1 MQFSA
6 KYITA
11 GLIAMATSA
20 TAYEADPAPSLLEL
34 FSPDKI
40 STVVAHS
47 LIAALRTQ
55 VEMRYDYLSS
65 SVMQGGVSITG
76 LQMRPRLPYDTR
88 HLCVI
93 KVDRATLS
101 SALPE
106 VLQTRHNTR
115 LTLTGLHLPA
125 SCVPSEA
132 AQTMRTAGLDDVQLD
147 YANIRFSYTYGS
159 GEISSDMSL
168 AINDFAHLDLGVTA
182 TMVPTH
188 RNFYSDDPDLRFTRL
203 VATLKDNGGWARVQ
217 KLLPP
222 KMQDPKTIRQIV
234 HQGLSEELV
243 DKHDPLLQA
252 PQRKFINE
260 LADQV
265 EAFTTK
271 PGEITIEAV
280 LPPEGVQID
289 PNRFWPNMLITTFGL
304 TARSAPLARTRLID
318 NELVNQLSTPDQ
330 VDAPTR
336 LKLAQALLAGIGV
349 PQAPAMVPE
358 LLEPLL
364 DDITHRPQAAA
375 LIARSL
381 QDTNPEE
388 AYPYALMAG
397 AGKAT
402 MAGLSLD
409 RIESMLTTGKVMK
422 LQEGYKRPPL
432 TEDLPSGN
440 DPRALRDKSLAYFT
454 GLGAPRSYARAY
466 YFALLAQAA
475 GDVGAAG
482 LLDDIKARFAGRG
495 EKVRK
500 NWTKLHRKIEGQALE
515 DWFELKLAER
525 YQQP

>member
-11 GLIAMATSA
+11 GLIAMASSA
-20 TAYEADPAPSLLEL
+20 AAYETDPAPSLLEL

-40 STVVAHS
+40 STVIAHS

-55 VEMRYDYLSS
+55 VEMRYDYLST

-76 LQMRPRLPYDTR
+76 LEMRPRLPYDTR
-88 HLCVI
+88 HLCRV
-93 KVDRATLS
+93 KVDRATL
-101 SALPE
+101 AAPLPE
-106 VLQTRHNTR
+106 LLQTRHNTR

-125 SCVPSEA
+125 SCLPSEA
-132 AQTMRTAGLDDVQLD
+132 AQMMRSAGLNDVQLD
-147 YANIRFSYTYGS
+147 HATIRFSYSYGS
-159 GEISSDMSL
+159 GEISGDMSL
-168 AINDFAHLDLGVTA
+168 AINDFAHLDLGVTGA
-182 TMVPTH
+182 MVPTR
-188 RNFYSDDPDLRFTRL
+188 RNSYSADPDLRFTRL
-203 VATLKDNGGWARVQ
+203 VATLKDNGGWQRVQ

-222 KMQDPKTIRQIV
+222 KVQDPKILRQIV
-234 HQGLSEELV
+234 HQALSAELV
-243 DKHDPLLQA
+243 DKHNQLRQA
-252 PQRKFINE
+252 VQRKFLDE
-260 LADQV
+260 LADQI
-265 EAFTTK
+265 EAFTTQ
-271 PGEITIEAV
+271 PGEITIEAT

-289 PNRFWPNMLITTFGL
+289 PARFWPNMLITTFGL
-304 TARSAPLARTRLID
+304 TARSTPLARTRLID
-318 NELVNQLSTPDQ
+318 NKLVNQLSTPDQ

-336 LKLAQALLAGIGV
+336 LKLAQALLDGVGV
-349 PQAPAMVPE
+349 PQAPSMVPE

-364 DDITHRPQAAA
+364 DDSKHRPQAAA
-375 LIARSL
+375 LIAHSL
-381 QDTNPEE
+381 QDTNPQD

-397 AGKAT
+397 AGQAT

-409 RIESMLTTGKVMK
+409 RIESMLTTGKVIK
-422 LQEGYKRPPL
+422 LQEAYKRPPL
-432 TEDLPSGN
+432 SEDLPAGN

-454 GLGAPRSYARAY
+454 GLGAPRSYTRAY

-500 NWTKLHRKIEGQALE
+500 SWTKLRRKIEAQALE
-515 DWFELKLAER
+515 DWFERKLAER